1 LRGENG
7 CRLITGNW
15 NASCLEKNFGVVGP
29 AKMKGKLLTSWSLV
43 WLLASVLLVI
53 GAALNL
59 SQRAFQQLPPTDGV
73 AWTQKAD
80 EGIYAAK
87 VIPGLAASRAGI
99 AVGDRLIGISLDEK
113 QGFDEIVSSA
123 DVQMYLETAGVGGS
137 LTYYYQKPS
146 YSFTN
151 NFYYADLR
159 RIDTLPRWTA
169 AIIFLT
175 IVGVVWLAVGI
186 FVLFKQGGHAPF
198 VLHFAAVCLAAFV
211 FHTYKSVGSGED
223 FDLAISLLDD
233 IAFAFFV
240 PLFLHF
246 CIRYPVRSEIF
257 DRKRWQTYLLYVP
270 AAVISFCLIVISVI
284 PQIFPNFA
292 FAEVLARV
300 SDRFNLFGIIYQTN
314 FYHFVIGTSLGA
326 GFLIWRFFKNRQPL
340 VRQRLKWAMWGT
352 IAALLPIML
361 FQFARRFLY
370 LPEDSF
376 STALTTLPLALI
388 PLSFGHSVVRYRL
401 MDVDVV
407 VRRALVYAMTT
418 LMIAM
423 MIGAVALGLVFLAVG
438 NNLSTTEIT
447 LRALIAI
454 VAMGAIVLLSE
465 PLKKYLQERAD
476 RFFYGERYDL
486 RRGLL
491 DFGRTLS
498 ATTALDP
505 LLNALTERLRQVLDV
520 EKVAIFI
527 EDENLPEQYRLAKSI
542 NLIESYKIPN
552 DFRQMIREKSAA
564 KGIVRADEF
573 ETFDEEIIDETPNEK
588 NRIIGKFEKFSLNGK
603 NIHRQELHYFVP
615 CVVRSK
621 MVAVIG
627 LGRAGDGSLLSSE
640 DLEILR
646 TVSGYI
652 AVAIENSLLY
662 QEQHQRA
669 EELALLKEFNESI
682 VESVN
687 VGLIAVD
694 ETGVI
699 TRCNSCFEDMI
710 GLSREEAVGKAVEEV
725 FDESFALN
733 LENIL
738 GKSRWHL
745 TEIRNAYKLHTYD
758 YKGKS
763 LILNVAVAPLRSIS
777 NSQTGAIVVL
787 ENVSSR
793 VKLEETLQQS
803 EKLSSIGLLAAGVAH
818 EVNTPL
824 TGVSSYTQMLL
835 GMIPETDPKHALLQK
850 MQKQTERASNI
861 VGNLL
866 NFSRTGNAADFVE
879 IDVNKLL
886 DDTLQLLEPQ
896 LRKSNVEIV
905 KNYTSKPPRI
915 FGNGGKLQQ
924 VFTNLILNARD
935 AMFAGGMITLT
946 TEYDENGVV
955 INVADDGE
963 GIPAENI
970 NKIFD
975 PFFTTK
981 GVGNG
986 TGLGLAVSYGIVQ
999 EHAGTIEVKSEHG
1012 AGTTFRL
1019 NFPVAQK
1026 QIQRAVS

>member
-1 LRGENG
+1 LFF
-7 CRLITGNW
+7 TV
-15 NASCLEKNFGVVGP
+15 KVKV
-29 AKMKGKLLTSWSLV
+29 LTSWSLI
-43 WLLASVLLVI
+43 WLVVTVLLVA
-53 GAALNL
+53 GGALNL
-59 SQRAFQQLPPTDGV
+59 SQRAYHDLPPTDGV
-73 AWTQKAD
+73 LWVQKNGA
-80 EGIYAAK
+80 IYAEK
-87 VIPGLAASRAGI
+87 VTPGLAASRAGI
-99 AVGDRLIGISLDEK
+99 SPGDRLLTVSLDGET
-113 QGFDEIVSSA
+113 FDEVVSVA
-123 DVQMYLETAGVGGS
+123 DIPMYLDAAGVGGT
-137 LTYYYQKPS
+137 LTYYYQKTS
-146 YSFTN
+146 YSFAN
-151 NFYYADLR
+151 NFYYADLKN
-159 RIDTLPRWTA
+159 IDTLPRWTPS
-169 AIIFLT
+169 IIFLT
-175 IVGVVWLAVGI
+175 IVGLIWLGVGM
-186 FVLFKQGGHAPF
+186 FVLFKQGSRSPF
-198 VLHFAAVCLAAFV
+198 VLHFAMVCLAAFV
-211 FHTYKSVGSGED
+211 FHVYKSLNLGQD
-223 FDLAISLLDD
+223 LDLAVNLLDD
-233 IAFAFFV
+233 IAFAFFA

-246 CIRYPVRSEIF
+246 CLRYPVHSEVF
-257 DRKRWQTYLLYVP
+257 DNQRWKTIALYVP
-270 AAVISFCLIVISVI
+270 AAALTLVLLFFSLGPLIPIESI
-284 PQIFPNFA
+284 ASSLRNFAAATKLFPNLN
-292 FAEVLARV
+292 LA
-300 SDRFNLFGIIYQTN
+300 LLI
-314 FYHFVIGTSLGA
+314 HFVAGISIGATVL
-326 GFLIWRFFKNRQPL
+326 LWRFLNSKQAL

-352 IAALLPIML
+352 IFSIVPILLFKI
-361 FQFARRFLY
+361 AGRFIF
-370 LPEDSF
+370 LPEDTL

-418 LMIAM
+418 VAIAM

-454 VAMGAIVLLSE
+454 IAMAAIVMLSE
-465 PLKKYLQERAD
+465 PLKNFLQERAD

-486 RRGLL
+486 RQGLL

-498 ATTALDP
+498 ATTALEP
-505 LLNALTERLRQVLDV
+505 LLDGLSDRLKQVLGV
-520 EKVAIFI
+520 EKVAVFI
-527 EDENLPEQYRLAKSI
+527 EDAGGTYKLAKSSG
-542 NLIESYKIPN
+542 LSEEFRIPP
-552 DFRQMIREKSAA
+552 DFRDTIRTKSAVT
-564 KGIVRADEF
+564 GVVRADEI
-573 ETFDEEIIDETPNEK
+573 ELLDNEAPVT
-588 NRIIGKFEKFSLNGK
+588 NGNGHGSK
-603 NIHRQELHYFVP
+603 IPPRQELHYFVP

-627 LGRAGDGSLLSSE
+627 LGRASDGSLLSSE

-652 AVAIENSLLY
+652 AVAIENSRLY
-662 QEQHQRA
+662 QEQQKHA
-669 EELALLKEFNESI
+669 DELALLKEFNESI

-687 VGLIAVD
+687 VGLLAVD
-694 ETGVI
+694 EDGRI
-699 TRCNSCFEDMI
+699 TRCNTTFEEMM
-710 GLSREEAVGKAVEEV
+710 GLSREESVGKLVEEV

-733 LENIL
+733 LGNIL
-738 GKSRWHL
+738 GKSKWHL

-758 YKGKS
+758 GSGNS

-777 NSQTGAIVVL
+777 SAQTGAIIVL

-850 MQKQTERASNI
+850 MQRQTDRASNI

-866 NFSRTGNAADFVE
+866 NFSRTGNIVESAE

-896 LRKSNVEIV
+896 LRKSNVEVV
-905 KNYTSKPPRI
+905 KQYTKSPPLI
-915 FGNGGKLQQ
+915 FGNSGKLQQ

-935 AMFAGGMITLT
+935 AIVNGGRITLV
-946 TEYDENGVV
+946 TESVNDGE
-955 INVADDGE
+955 INIEVTDTGE
-963 GIPAENI
+963 GISEENL

-999 EHAGTIEVKSEHG
+999 EHAGTIEVQSENG
-1012 AGTTFRL
+1012 NGTTFKL
-1019 NFPVAQK
+1019 SFPATSK
-1026 QIQRAVS
+1026 QRQRAVS

>member
-1 LRGENG
+1 
-7 CRLITGNW
+7 
-15 NASCLEKNFGVVGP
+15 
-29 AKMKGKLLTSWSLV
+29 MKGKVLTSWTLIWLV
-43 WLLASVLLVI
+43 VTVLFVA
-53 GAALNL
+53 GGALNL
-59 SQRAFQQLPPTDGV
+59 SQRAVHQLPPTDGV
-73 AWTQKAD
+73 LWVQRAD
-80 EGIYAAK
+80 GIYAEK

-99 AVGDRLIGISLDEK
+99 SPGDKLLTASLDGET
-113 QGFDEIVSSA
+113 FDEIASIA
-123 DVQMYLETAGVGGS
+123 DVPMYLEAAGVGGNV
-137 LTYYYQKPS
+137 TFFYQKRS
-146 YSFTN
+146 YTFSDN
-151 NFYYADLR
+151 YYYADLKN
-159 RIDTLPRWTA
+159 IDTLPRWTPS
-169 AIIFLT
+169 IVLLG
-175 IVGVVWLAVGI
+175 IVGIIWLGVGI
-186 FVLFKQGGHAPF
+186 FVLFKQGSRSPF
-198 VLHFAAVCLAAFV
+198 VLHFATVCLAAFV
-211 FHTYKSVGSGED
+211 FHVYRPLNLGQD
-223 FDLAISLLDD
+223 FDLAIQLLDD
-233 IAFAFFV
+233 VAFAFFV

-246 CIRYPVRSEIF
+246 CLRYPVRSEVF
-257 DRKRWQTYLLYVP
+257 EVSRWKTYVLYLPATLLI
-270 AAVISFCLIVISVI
+270 AATLFFSLGGLIPVEVFQAEFRSFVAANGV
-284 PQIFPNFA
+284 FPILYTA
-292 FAEVLARV
+292 LLV
-300 SDRFNLFGIIYQTN
+300 
-314 FYHFVIGTSLGA
+314 HFVTGVSAGA
-326 GFLIWRFFKNRQPL
+326 SILLWRFLTSKQTL

-352 IAALLPIML
+352 ILSVIPIL
-361 FQFARRFLY
+361 AFQIARRFVY
-370 LPEDSF
+370 LPED
-376 STALTTLPLALI
+376 TLTVALTTLPLALI

-407 VRRALVYAMTT
+407 VRRALVYALTT
-418 LMIAM
+418 VAIAM

-438 NNLSTTEIT
+438 SNLSTTEIT

-454 VAMGAIVLLSE
+454 IAMAAIVMLSE
-465 PLKKYLQERAD
+465 PLKNFLQERAD
-476 RFFYGERYDL
+476 RFFYGNRYDL
-486 RRGLL
+486 RHGLL

-498 ATTALDP
+498 ATTAMEP
-505 LLNALTERLRQVLDV
+505 LLVGLIERLKQVLDV

-527 EDENLPEQYRLAKSI
+527 EDKNEVSRYRVAKSEG
-542 NLIESYKIPN
+542 LSEAYVIPP
-552 DFRQMIREKSAA
+552 DFRQMIRQKSAE
-564 KGIVRADEF
+564 KGIVRADELDLQDAEPTNF
-573 ETFDEEIIDETPNEK
+573 E
-588 NRIIGKFEKFSLNGK
+588 GNGHSK
-603 NIHRQELHYFVP
+603 MPVRQELHYFVP

-640 DLEILR
+640 DLEILK

-652 AVAIENSLLY
+652 AVAIENSRLY
-662 QEQHQRA
+662 QEQQQHT

-687 VGLIAVD
+687 VGLLAVN
-694 ETGVI
+694 EEGRI
-699 TRCNSCFEDMI
+699 TRCNTTFEDLMS
-710 GLSREEAVGKAVEEV
+710 LPREQAVGQLVEDV

-733 LENIL
+733 LSNIL

-758 YKGKS
+758 ALGKS

-793 VKLEETLQQS
+793 IKLEEALQQN

-850 MQKQTERASNI
+850 MQRQTDRATNI

-866 NFSRTGNAADFVE
+866 NFSRTGNAIESSE

-896 LRKSNVEIV
+896 LRKSNIGIE
-905 KNYTSKPPRI
+905 KEYTKPMPQI

-935 AMFAGGMITLT
+935 AMFGGGQITLRT
-946 TEYDENGVV
+946 AVIDEDEIVV
-955 INVADDGE
+955 EVADTGE
-963 GIPAENI
+963 GIPPENL

-986 TGLGLAVSYGIVQ
+986 TGLGLAVTYGIVQ
-999 EHAGTIEVKSEHG
+999 EHAGTIQVKSENG
-1012 AGTTFRL
+1012 SGSTFKL
-1019 NFPVAQK
+1019 SFPVASK
-1026 QIQRAVS
+1026 QRQRAVS